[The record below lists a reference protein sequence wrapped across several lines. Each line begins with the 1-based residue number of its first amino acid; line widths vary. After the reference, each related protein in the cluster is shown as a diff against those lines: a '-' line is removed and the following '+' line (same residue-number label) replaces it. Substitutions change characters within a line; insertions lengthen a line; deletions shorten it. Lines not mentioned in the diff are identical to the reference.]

1 MFCLIMPLSA
11 SSVEENQQ
19 QSDLERFKEW
29 SEVFTSLNELAQT
42 LEQEEIEKTLPKQ
55 KRMILISQIRL

>member
-1 MFCLIMPLSA
+1 MPLSA

-29 SEVFTSLNELAQT
+29 SEAFTSLNELAQT
-42 LEQEEIEKTLPKQ
+42 LEQEEIEKKLSQ
-55 KRMILISQIRL
+55 NKRA

>member
-29 SEVFTSLNELAQT
+29 SEAFTSLNELAQT
-42 LEQEEIEKTLPKQ
+42 LEQEEIEKKLSQ
-55 KRMILISQIRL
+55 NKRA